1 MKYSHLIAII
11 LTLAPIGLL
20 PARADQAVID
30 ESVQNAIVNGNG
42 NTVNQS
48 NTTNVQNRG
57 NRSGN
62 NSGTSVRNRQTADV
76 MGDNNTVNQSNRTA
90 IESER
95 QRRGR

>member
-1 MKYSHLIAII
+1 MKYSHLIAVI
-11 LTLAPIGLL
+11 LTLAPIGL

-30 ESVQNAIVNGNG
+30 ESIQNAIVNGNG

-57 NRSGN
+57 NRSAN

-76 MGDNNTVNQSNRTA
+76 MGDRNTVNQSNRTA